1 MVYSRR
7 RRLPMQEQDPIYLTH
22 NQSSTPELG
31 TSNPFNPSLLNQGFD
46 TVLNIPVAIHMGV
59 RSCTKHPL
67 SNFLS
72 YHRLCHQY
80 KAFTIHLSSNSV
92 PKNVQEGLCDSQW
105 KKAINEE
112 MKALYKNET
121 WDIVIFPKKKKIRG
135 MQVGVHY
142 KKQG

>member
-59 RSCTKHPL
+59 RSCTKHPFYPTIDFATNIRPL
-67 SNFLS
+67 PLIYPGIQFL
-72 YHRLCHQY
+72 
-80 KAFTIHLSSNSV
+80 I
-92 PKNVQEGLCDSQW
+92 
-105 KKAINEE
+105 
-112 MKALYKNET
+112 LYK
-121 WDIVIFPKKKKIRG
+121 RL
-135 MQVGVHY
+135 
-142 KKQG
+142 